1 MSMYFGRKVVFIEHL
16 ENCSVQGIET
26 FIDEMVYFILICVF
40 DDLFVKCPVY
50 KKRKIDRN

>member
-1 MSMYFGRKVVFIEHL
+1 MYFGRKVVFIEHL